1 MQIDKE
7 DFIFCRYNNEMQ
19 AVRDSSTTADIAHV
33 EERPKTTTTTS
44 FKIYDQNLKQ
54 PSVESQQPFA
64 YTGTSKI

>member
-1 MQIDKE
+1 
-7 DFIFCRYNNEMQ
+7 MQ
-19 AVRDSSTTADIAHV
+19 AVRDSSTTAGIAHV
-33 EERPKTTTTTS
+33 EERTKTTTTTS